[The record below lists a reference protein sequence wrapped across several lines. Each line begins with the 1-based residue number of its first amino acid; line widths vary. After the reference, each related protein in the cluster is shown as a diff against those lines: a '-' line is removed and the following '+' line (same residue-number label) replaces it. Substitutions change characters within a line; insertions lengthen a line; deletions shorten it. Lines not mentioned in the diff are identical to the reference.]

1 MSDEISTSNKP
12 VFRELQAD
20 DPEPETTEIESL
32 CVNCGENVRKTF
44 RKTGHFFLN
53 HLFFLQGITK
63 LLLTKIPF
71 YKEIILMSFECDHCG
86 FKNNEIQSGERIQ
99 NKGIT
104 IECSITQEKD
114 MNRQV
119 IKSDYATVK
128 IPELDFEMPPQSKQ
142 GRK

>member
-53 HLFFLQGITK
+53 HLFFFTGHYQAASYKNPFLQGNHFDV
-63 LLLTKIPF
+63 LR
-71 YKEIILMSFECDHCG
+71 M
-86 FKNNEIQSGERIQ
+86 
-99 NKGIT
+99 
-104 IECSITQEKD
+104 
-114 MNRQV
+114 
-119 IKSDYATVK
+119 
-128 IPELDFEMPPQSKQ
+128 
-142 GRK
+142 